1 MVSPGVRDFGRPRV
15 LFIITNLSG
24 CSCPGFIV
32 LLRRCQPSYKIERC
46 PTVCRRQLLVAVLH
60 EEYSGRLQP
69 FVASL
74 RREVKKMEPH
84 RIILHCIAYRK
95 GKPPKKKE
103 CAPFFGTVPLV
114 FPPKTVEKQG
124 GMLAFFSISS
134 VAKLVVVSSILASFS
149 LPGTPLEPPGARLG
163 AVAFRIQKK
172 VPKMVWTWS
181 GFWLVF

>member
-95 GKPPKKKE
+95 GKPPKKKNARPFLVLCLWFSHPKPLKNKAE
-103 CAPFFGTVPLV
+103 CWPF
-114 FPPKTVEKQG
+114 
-124 GMLAFFSISS
+124 LAY
-134 VAKLVVVSSILASFS
+134 L
-149 LPGTPLEPPGARLG
+149 R
-163 AVAFRIQKK
+163 
-172 VPKMVWTWS
+172 
-181 GFWLVF
+181 